1 MRYSRRTE
9 RAPRK
14 AASKARRVVVAAFAV
29 TVSMVAGPSSGA
41 AETLRIGKAG
51 REAFSFVPVD
61 VGAQIGIFKKHGLDL
76 EISSFGGDARI
87 QQAMTADGIDVALG
101 SGPGLAFIVKGSP
114 IKGIAAMA
122 GPPLLFALMVRAD
135 DTVKS
140 ADDLK
145 GRKVGV
151 STVGSVTSWI
161 VSEVSRQKGWGF
173 DGIAQ
178 VPIGDDATRIA
189 ALRTQSIDGAIVNLA
204 VALNF
209 LQRGEGRVL
218 LRFNDLLKDFHV
230 HVIFASDK
238 TIAAKPEALRGFLKG
253 WFETINFMRGN
264 KSETVRIAKDIMGTN
279 EATAGTIY
287 DELMPMFSST
297 GKFEPKALAV
307 LSRSFVEMKTLPS
320 EPDMSKL
327 YTEAFLPK
335 N

>member
-1 MRYSRRTE
+1 
-9 RAPRK
+9 
-14 AASKARRVVVAAFAV
+14 
-29 TVSMVAGPSSGA
+29 
-41 AETLRIGKAG
+41 
-51 REAFSFVPVD
+51 
-61 VGAQIGIFKKHGLDL
+61 
-76 EISSFGGDARI
+76 
-87 QQAMTADGIDVALG
+87 
-101 SGPGLAFIVKGSP
+101 
-114 IKGIAAMA
+114 MA

-140 ADDLK
+140 VDDLK